1 MSAPP
6 KKNKKTAVEKTVA
19 AANKTATKVNSAG
32 AAIAAGFIY
41 GQQALDILASL
52 DQTITDLANVKFPD
66 GKCKSIETKTEE
78 ESYQDKQI
86 AALKGCAPYAQT
98 FSDAYNAENPGEK
111 LEKTTQGL
119 FELASSVLSS
129 TGPAGA
135 KDKMLDCA
143 EAQYRKFIAAI
154 PVQYFLLIAL
164 SKAVKSIKNPK
175 LIKQKVD
182 TPCGEKIKYLEE
194 YERFMPDIQLPLIP
208 RLPYIEIPDITDLIW
223 AIAAEQACYSLCIV
237 TTPMIQTVSETLFS
251 MTDAWAETD
260 DPDYDKIPP
269 LTKVPI
275 NSYISNEAILA
286 SKEVGLIPAGITISD
301 VREYLTTI
309 QEHPNIGQE
318 EFVFLFLGN
327 ANCNILTKLLSEE
340 YAAPPN
346 LGYLTKGKFKLD
358 SETKVLNFFSFLGSY
373 VNFIRLIKDS
383 KLEVCPPD
391 PCDIK
396 SADLEGIV
404 AAVNDLCA
412 LLNPNTTLPPLPI
425 NALLKGTGTNDFIVD
440 STYDSNKLIA
450 ESSTS
455 YMLPP
460 GMSPYVG
467 MENVPKPPKLGL
479 VNNEAGDPEA
489 PTTYYNEYVVKFGTL
504 IEEIIK
510 ITKSKDTEFGILV
523 SLEKSSL
530 VQYKKIKDKKLIVKT
545 ILVDPNLKLD
555 SFEDA
560 ANKYWIE
567 SDGPSLKFID
577 SKLNIQPL
585 QYNDQKLKK
594 TYRDLSYGYVKNS
607 FPYTII
613 VDWSSALK
621 ISLYDSSYQKD
632 WKLKDAEVVMSV
644 GKSTIYTRYTK
655 PILNKKLE
663 QIQVMKKDKNIED
676 VQEDMLEFTKI
687 KKTFFG

>member
-1 MSAPP
+1 MSAPS

-455 YMLPP
+455 YMLPA
-460 GMSPYVG
+460 GVDSAG
-467 MENVPKPPKLGL
+467 IPKPPNLGL
-479 VNNEAGDPEA
+479 ANPKP
-489 PTTYYNEYVVKFGTL
+489 PTTYYNKYVVNFDTL
-504 IEEIIK
+504 IDEIIE

-523 SLEKSSL
+523 SLEESSL

-567 SDGPSLKFID
+567 SDVASLKFID

-594 TYRDLSYGYVKNS
+594 TYRDLSYGYVENS

-613 VDWSSALK
+613 DQMGGGRYVQWDK
-621 ISLYDSSYQKD
+621 FGIYDFSSYQKD
-632 WKLKDAEVVMSV
+632 WRLKDAEMVMALAT
-644 GKSTIYTRYTK
+644 GAIYTRYTK

>member
-1 MSAPP
+1 MSASS
-6 KKNKKTAVEKTVA
+6 KKNKKTVAEKTVA

-41 GQQALDILASL
+41 GQQALDILSSL
-52 DQTITDLANVKFPD
+52 DATITNLANLKLSD
-66 GKCKSIETKTEE
+66 GKCKSLEDKTEE
-78 ESYQDKQI
+78 ESFLDKQI

-98 FSDAYNAENPGEK
+98 FSDAYNAEDPGEK

-119 FELASSVLSS
+119 FELASSVLS
-129 TGPAGA
+129 
-135 KDKMLDCA
+135 
-143 EAQYRKFIAAI
+143 
-154 PVQYFLLIAL
+154 
-164 SKAVKSIKNPK
+164 KAVKSIKNPK
-175 LIKQKVD
+175 LIEQKVD

-223 AIAAEQACYSLCIV
+223 AIAAEQACYSLCII

-251 MTDAWAETD
+251 MTEAWAETD

-340 YAAPPN
+340 YTFPPN

-455 YMLPP
+455 YMLPQTP
-460 GMSPYVG
+460 NQGSMA
-467 MENVPKPPKLGL
+467 NIPKPPRLGL
-479 VNNEAGDPEA
+479 TNNEAPS
-489 PTTYYNEYVVKFGTL
+489 TYYNEYVVKFGTL
-504 IEEIIK
+504 IEKIIE
-510 ITKSKDTEFGILV
+510 ITKSKDTESGILV
-523 SLEKSSL
+523 SLEESSL
-530 VQYKKIKDKKLIVKT
+530 VQYEKIKDKKLFDFSFFGATKDIYSYKANYKNIVKT
-545 ILVDPNLKLD
+545 ILADPNLKLD
-555 SFEDA
+555 SFEDV

-567 SDGPSLKFID
+567 SDVASLKFID
-577 SKLNIQPL
+577 SKLNIQPP

-594 TYRDLSYGYVKNS
+594 TYSDLSYGYVENS

-613 VDWSSALK
+613 DQLAGGRQANLDQLG
-621 ISLYDSSYQKD
+621 IYDFSSYQKD
-632 WKLKDAEVVMSV
+632 WRLKDAEVVMPL
-644 GKSTIYTRYTK
+644 GTGIIYTRYTK

-663 QIQVMKKDKNIED
+663 QMQVMKKDKNIED